1 VGEAAWSHAGTR
13 RERRYDISSS
23 LLIWNVQDEEKPSKT
38 QRKRVMHELQEL
50 GERLVGLNPEQLA
63 AIALPENLYDAV
75 EQVQRITK
83 HEARRRQL
91 QYIGRLMRAVDPE
104 PIREKLKVWD
114 GVSTEETARV
124 HRIERWRE
132 KLIEDDGALGALAR
146 AHPGIDTQRLRA
158 LVRNAREERN
168 AGRPPRAFR
177 ELFRALRDIIAD
189 SQPVPEHDGE

>member
-1 VGEAAWSHAGTR
+1 
-13 RERRYDISSS
+13 
-23 LLIWNVQDEEKPSKT
+23 VQAEEKPSKT

-50 GERLVGLNPEQLA
+50 GERLIALNPEQLA
-63 AIALPENLYDAV
+63 AITLPENLHDAV
-75 EQVQRITK
+75 EQARRITR

-104 PIREKLKVWD
+104 PIREKLKIWD

-132 KLIEDDGALGALAR
+132 ELVEDDGAFGALAR
-146 AHPGIDTQRLRA
+146 AHPGIDTQRVRA

-168 AGRPPRAFR
+168 AGRPPRAYR
-177 ELFRALRDIIAD
+177 ELFRALRDIIPD
-189 SQPVPEHDGE
+189 PQPVPEHDGE